1 MTKNEYLIS
10 EFVLDK
16 IESNLDEAI
25 KELRQAI
32 EAGKIAG
39 KLTIFQKNIR
49 KIRAEM
55 ELVDKEDV

>member
-39 KLTIFQKNIR
+39 KLTNDQENIR
-49 KIRAEM
+49 RIRAEM